1 MELGK
6 ESKMVGMALTVLLVF
21 VSCGPATSQDLSP
34 EVLADQDIQD
44 LSPEVLADQDIQDLS
59 PEVLADQYMVEGVD
73 ALEHGEGRR
82 AIEAFEKIEVLEV
95 EPPAMFPFF
104 YGKALVEK
112 GGAEPG
118 DLLKGQAL
126 LKRFVINT
134 ERGSEHSNAAL
145 QLLAGL
151 ERKRQSAQWTSQLFT
166 AVRRGQPEEVQA
178 LIDAGADVNA
188 RDNDADNAYTPL
200 HVAAKK
206 GHAEV
211 AQVLIDAGGEVDATA
226 GAQAET
232 PLHVAA
238 WKGHAEVARVLV
250 DAGAAVDARQKD
262 NYTPLYRAA
271 GAGHAEVVRVL
282 IGAGAAVN
290 ARVGQYI
297 YTPLHVAASA
307 GHAEV
312 VRVLIAAGAD
322 AKGRYGNALLHKA
335 IDEGHAEIAQ
345 GLIAAGADVN
355 APAPGDFFGW
365 TPLHAVS
372 STHNYN
378 CATIE
383 VIVQALIDAG
393 ANVNTKNLYGGTPLG
408 NALGRGCNNVVRI
421 LKAAGAVQR

>member
-211 AQVLIDAGGEVDATA
+211 AQVLIDAGAAVDATA

-238 WKGHAEVARVLV
+238 RKGHAEVAQVLV
-250 DAGAAVDARQKD
+250 DAGAAVDA
-262 NYTPLYRAA
+262 TA
-271 GAGHAEVVRVL
+271 GAQAE
-282 IGAGAAVN
+282 
-290 ARVGQYI
+290 
-297 YTPLHVAASA
+297 TPLHVAARK

-312 VRVLIAAGAD
+312 AQVLVDAGAAVD
-322 AKGRYGNALLHKA
+322 ATAGAQAETPLHVAARK
-335 IDEGHAEIAQ
+335 GHAEVAQ
-345 GLIAAGADVN
+345 VLV
-355 APAPGDFFGW
+355 
-365 TPLHAVS
+365 
-372 STHNYN
+372 
-378 CATIE
+378 
-383 VIVQALIDAG
+383 DAG
-393 ANVNTKNLYGGTPLG
+393 AAVDATAGAQAETPL
-408 NALGRGCNNVVRI
+408 
-421 LKAAGAVQR
+421 